1 MIHSSNHT
9 IELGELHAKSALAEP
24 ALDEL
29 VLHDVGI
36 CPSKIEART
45 AVLRLHARRECSPLA
60 QVNPSCCGMTVIG
73 GRIPLLGVLWIV
85 PGCPDL
91 FDERRDG
98 RFYGDLHRFSSRG
111 VEFIRW
117 AFGLD
122 PGTAAVMIKAPA
134 GVRCAGKGQS
144 RSARRTRQGKVR

>member
-60 QVNPSCCGMTVIG
+60 QVNPSCCGMTVMEAAFHCWVSYGLFQAAQTSSMSAATVVSTVIF
-73 GRIPLLGVLWIV
+73 IVSPPGVLN
-85 PGCPDL
+85 
-91 FDERRDG
+91 
-98 RFYGDLHRFSSRG
+98 S
-111 VEFIRW
+111 
-117 AFGLD
+117 
-122 PGTAAVMIKAPA
+122 
-134 GVRCAGKGQS
+134 
-144 RSARRTRQGKVR
+144 